1 VFDLPSS
8 SPLAHSLSHLL
19 SLLDPQQVEQ
29 SLRLIGYQ
37 HMMSLSVTWGRVVQA
52 NANGLVMVNLYGDS
66 GTSGGAIIDR
76 DGKLIGI
83 LSMSITGKHV
93 AYIEPVGP
101 ITRVLAKHHFIGKQK
116 QLHFKEKCDYCCSSS
131 KGTSGHGK

>member
-1 VFDLPSS
+1 M
-8 SPLAHSLSHLL
+8 
-19 SLLDPQQVEQ
+19 QVEQ

-37 HMMSLSVTWGRVVQA
+37 HMMSLSVTWGRVMQT
-52 NANGLVMVNLYGDS
+52 NANGLIMANLYGDS

-83 LSMSITGKHV
+83 LSMSVTDKRV

-101 ITRVLAKHHFIGKQK
+101 ICRVLAKHRFIGRQK
-116 QLHFKEKCDYCCSSS
+116 LHFQEKCEYCTAPKIAENRLSFPLD
-131 KGTSGHGK
+131 TLPR